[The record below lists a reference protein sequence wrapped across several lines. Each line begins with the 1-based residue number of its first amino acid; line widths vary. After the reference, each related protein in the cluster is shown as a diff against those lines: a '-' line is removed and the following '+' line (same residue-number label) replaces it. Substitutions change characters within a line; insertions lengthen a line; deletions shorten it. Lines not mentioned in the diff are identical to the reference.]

1 MALGSLL
8 IAVLG
13 TVAAMKF
20 GLNGSPALA
29 ALIWIVIGIVNVAY
43 ARRR

>member
-1 MALGSLL
+1 MALGSML

-13 TVAAMKF
+13 TVAALKF
-20 GLNGSPALA
+20 GAHGSPALA
-29 ALIWIVIGIVNVAY
+29 ALIWIVIGIVNIAW